1 MFKVQSIPV
10 LNSNESKDYCYY
22 SDLKTYLK
30 ETINFAKKKKIK
42 TDISSD
48 PKESTPIQQKVI

>member
-1 MFKVQSIPV
+1 MFKMQIIPV
-10 LNSNESKDYCYY
+10 LNSNESKDHYYY

-30 ETINFAKKKKIK
+30 GTINFAKKIK

-48 PKESTPIQQKVI
+48 PKEPTPIQQKVI